1 MALGATGLEEVGT
14 LLAVT
19 YMVQSVNLFTLANI
33 GIQQS
38 ASDDS
43 SGGTKSEDQRNDRRQ
58 RRRLAIALYPS
69 CVEVS
74 RSGPLVS
81 RSWLLGALTRCCA
94 GKSMLT
100 RCEAVLA
107 HFDGYVMCM
116 KRLKGDM

>member
-1 MALGATGLEEVGT
+1 MALSAASLEEVGT

-43 SGGTKSEDQRNDRRQ
+43 SGGTKSEDQRSDRRQ
-58 RRRLAIALYPS
+58 RRRLAIALCPS

-94 GKSMLT
+94 RRACLPGAKLSLPILT
-100 RCEAVLA
+100 
-107 HFDGYVMCM
+107 
-116 KRLKGDM
+116 DM